1 MFHRLLLQ
9 YIYNFTN
16 YTKKVTELVSIN
28 IGANIINTYIGTNTL
43 NCKNLQF

>member
-16 YTKKVTELVSIN
+16 YTKKVTELVS
-28 IGANIINTYIGTNTL
+28 
-43 NCKNLQF
+43 